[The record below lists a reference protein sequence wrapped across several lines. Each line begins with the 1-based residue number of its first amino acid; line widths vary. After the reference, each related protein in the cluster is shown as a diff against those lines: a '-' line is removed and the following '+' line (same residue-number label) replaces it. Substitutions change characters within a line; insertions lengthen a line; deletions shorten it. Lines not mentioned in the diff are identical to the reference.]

1 MATAPLD
8 TTDATRCSRHR
19 LDAVD
24 EDARTPRADSGYAW
38 ASWYVTKME
47 GSRTLSTV
55 ESYSWFLAALRRSG
69 VNAFLTPLQNSPVT
83 TRTKK
88 TVWLPLASG
97 SQ

>member
-1 MATAPLD
+1 
-8 TTDATRCSRHR
+8 
-19 LDAVD
+19 
-24 EDARTPRADSGYAW
+24 
-38 ASWYVTKME
+38 
-47 GSRTLSTV
+47 LSTV